1 MSLKITMDL
10 PIKVLPHHE
19 GLPLPFYQ
27 TVQSVGLDLAAAID
41 QPIIL
46 NPLERIA
53 IPTGIAIQLPH
64 GCEGQVRPRSGCSLR
79 DGLVA
84 ILGTIDTDYRGE
96 LKVIVQNINPPV
108 SFYKKFLNK
117 LYSYAKV
124 SPLPSDGSITITR
137 GMRIAQLVVMPYV
150 YVRPKEVQEL
160 YETSRGDKGFGSTG
174 R

>member
-1 MSLKITMDL
+1 MDL

-19 GLPLPFYQ
+19 GLPLPSYQ
-27 TVQSVGLDLAAAID
+27 TSQSVGLDLAAAIE

-46 NPLERIA
+46 KPFERIA
-53 IPTGIAIQLPH
+53 VPTGIAIQLPH

-96 LKVIVQNINPPV
+96 IKVIVQNVNPPT
-108 SFYKKFLNK
+108 SLFTK
-117 LYSYAKV
+117 LLRKLREYA
-124 SPLPSDGSITITR
+124 SLPLSNDGNITITR
-137 GMRIAQLVVMPYV
+137 GMRIAQLVVMPYA
-150 YVRPKEVQEL
+150 YVRPKEVKEL

>member
-1 MSLKITMDL
+1 MDL
-10 PIKVLPHHE
+10 PIKLLPHHE
-19 GLPLPFYQ
+19 GLPLPSYQ
-27 TVQSVGLDLAAAID
+27 TVQSVGLDLAAAIE

-46 NPLERIA
+46 KPGERKA
-53 IPTGIAIQLPH
+53 IPTGLAIQLPH

-96 LKVIVQNINPPV
+96 IKVIVHNINPTP
-108 SFYKKFLNK
+108 SLLKRWLKKE
-117 LYSYAKV
+117 
-124 SPLPSDGSITITR
+124 DGSVIITR

-150 YVRPKEVQEL
+150 YVRPQAVEEL

-174 R
+174 K

>member
-1 MSLKITMDL
+1 MDL

-19 GLPLPFYQ
+19 GLPLPSYQ
-27 TVQSVGLDLAAAID
+27 TSQSVGLDLAAAIEH
-41 QPIIL
+41 PIVL
-46 NPLERIA
+46 KPMERMA

-96 LKVIVQNINPPV
+96 IKVIVQNINPPA
-108 SFYKKFLNK
+108 SLIKKMWRKFCG
-117 LYSYAKV
+117 YAKMTQ
-124 SPLPSDGSITITR
+124 PSDGSITITR

-150 YVRPKEVQEL
+150 FVRPKEVPEL

-174 R
+174 K

>member
-1 MSLKITMDL
+1 MNL
-10 PIKVLPHHE
+10 PIKILPHHE
-19 GLPLPFYQ
+19 GLDLPSYQ
-27 TVQSVGLDLAAAID
+27 TAQSVGLDLAAAID

-46 NPLERIA
+46 QPFERMA

-64 GCEGQVRPRSGCSLR
+64 GCEGQIRPRSGISLR

-96 LKVIVQNINPPV
+96 LKVIVQNVNPAP
-108 SFYKKFLNK
+108 SFFKRMLKKC
-117 LYSYAKV
+117 
-124 SPLPSDGSITITR
+124 DGTVTITR
-137 GMRIAQLVVMPYV
+137 GMRIAQLVIMPFAHV
-150 YVRPKEVQEL
+150 TPTSVEEL

>member
-1 MSLKITMDL
+1 MDL
-10 PIKVLPHHE
+10 PIKVLSHHE
-19 GLPLPFYQ
+19 GLPLPTYQ
-27 TVQSVGLDLAAAID
+27 TAQSVGLDLAAAIE

-46 NPLERIA
+46 EPGARMA
-53 IPTGIAIQLPH
+53 IPTGLAIQLPH

-96 LKVIVQNINPPV
+96 IKVIVHNINPRPT
-108 SFYKKFLNK
+108 FLEKLLKKK
-117 LYSYAKV
+117 T
-124 SPLPSDGSITITR
+124 GSITITR

-150 YVRPKEVQEL
+150 FVRPHAVEEL

-174 R
+174 K

>member
-1 MSLKITMDL
+1 MSLRSTMDL

-19 GLPLPFYQ
+19 GLPLPSYQ
-27 TVQSVGLDLAAAID
+27 TAQSVGLDLAAAID
-41 QPIIL
+41 KPIIL
-46 NPLERIA
+46 QPFERVA

-108 SFYKKFLNK
+108 SLFKKLLK
-117 LYSYAKV
+117 MG
-124 SPLPSDGSITITR
+124 DGSVTITR
-137 GMRIAQLVVMPYV
+137 GMRIAQLVIMPYV
-150 YVRPKEVQEL
+150 YVRPKEVKDL

-174 R
+174 K

>member
-1 MSLKITMDL
+1 MDL

-19 GLPLPFYQ
+19 GLPLPSYQ
-27 TVQSVGLDLAAAID
+27 TAQSVGLDLAAAID
-41 QPIIL
+41 KPIIL
-46 NPLERIA
+46 QPFERAA

-108 SFYKKFLNK
+108 SLFKKLLKMGN
-117 LYSYAKV
+117 
-124 SPLPSDGSITITR
+124 GSVTITR
-137 GMRIAQLVVMPYV
+137 GMRIAQLVIMPYV
-150 YVRPKEVQEL
+150 YVSPKEVKDL

-174 R
+174 K